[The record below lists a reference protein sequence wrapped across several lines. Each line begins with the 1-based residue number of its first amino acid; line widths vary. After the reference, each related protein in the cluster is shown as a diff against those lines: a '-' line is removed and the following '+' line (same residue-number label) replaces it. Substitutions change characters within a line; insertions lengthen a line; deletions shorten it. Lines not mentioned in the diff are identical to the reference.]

1 MDGGGELGSSE
12 SLDALINRSKLEQQV
27 IASTE
32 HTFFLPS
39 QTLLFPGSSASL
51 TVPTSKYIQNPLL
64 LADSAIVSFASALTS
79 QRVFYFRS
87 GYATSKGS
95 CDFSNE

>member
-1 MDGGGELGSSE
+1 MDVVGGLGSSE
-12 SLDALINRSKLEQQV
+12 SLDACINRSQLEQQV

-32 HTFFLPS
+32 HTSFLLS
-39 QTLLFPGSSASL
+39 QTLLLPGSSASL
-51 TVPTSKYIQNPLL
+51 TVSTLKYIRNPLL

-79 QRVFYFRS
+79 QCVFYFGS